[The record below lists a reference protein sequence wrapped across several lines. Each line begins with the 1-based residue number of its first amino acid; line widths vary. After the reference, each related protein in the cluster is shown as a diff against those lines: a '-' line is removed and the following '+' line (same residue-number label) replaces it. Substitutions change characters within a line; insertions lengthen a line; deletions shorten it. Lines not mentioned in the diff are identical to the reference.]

1 MNNMYRLPFTLLVLL
16 VTFFGSCQS
25 VEHASLTRPN
35 SSIVTG
41 AQRTS
46 SYLPNL
52 QGKRVGII
60 ANQTSTIES
69 THLVDSLLA
78 LGADIKCVFAP
89 EHGFRGQ
96 AADGAHISNSIDP
109 ITQLPIVSLYG
120 KNKKPTPEQLKDIDV
135 LIFDI
140 QDVGARFFTFIST
153 MHLAMEAAAENNLS
167 FIVLDRPNPNGF
179 YVDGPVLDQ
188 KFSSFVGMH
197 SIPIVHGMTVGELA
211 IMINNEGWLS
221 AGIKCD
227 LSVVACTNYHH
238 LDLYDLPIAPSPNL
252 PNTTAIYLYP
262 SLCLFEATSV
272 SVGRGTEYP
281 FQLMG
286 HPKHAGKI
294 DFTPKSIPGVSEYPK
309 HKNVSCSGHLLQ
321 DFGDFYFTST
331 GQLYLEWLIS
341 MNEELGSEELFDRP
355 EFFDKLAGTEQLRK
369 QIIAGKT
376 SIEIQDSWQAD
387 LEIFKKLRRKYL
399 LYPDFE

>member
-16 VTFFGSCQS
+16 VTFFGSCQN
-25 VEHASLTRPN
+25 VEQPSITRPN
-35 SSIVTG
+35 PTIVTG
-41 AQRTS
+41 AQRTT
-46 SYLPNL
+46 SYVHMLL
-52 QGKRVGII
+52 GKRVGII
-60 ANQTSTIES
+60 ANQTSTIGS

-78 LGADIKCVFAP
+78 LGVDIQCVFAP

-96 AADGAHISNSIDP
+96 SADGAHISNSIDP

-120 KNKKPTPEQLKDIDV
+120 KNKKPSSEQLKDIDV
-135 LIFDI
+135 LVFDI
-140 QDVGARFFTFIST
+140 QDVGARFYTFIST
-153 MHLAMEAAAENNLS
+153 MHLAMESAAENDLA
-167 FIVLDRPNPNGF
+167 FVVLDRPNPNGF

-211 IMINNEGWLS
+211 KMINDEGWLS
-221 AGIKCD
+221 QGIKCK

-238 LDLYDLPIAPSPNL
+238 LDLYELPIAPSPNL
-252 PNTTAIYLYP
+252 PNATSIYLYP

-272 SVGRGTEYP
+272 SIGRGTEHP
-281 FQLMG
+281 FQVIG

-294 DFTPKSIPGVSEYPK
+294 EFTPKSIPGVSEHPK
-309 HKNVSCSGHLLQ
+309 HKNIACSGHLLK
-321 DFGDFYFTST
+321 DFGDFYFTSK
-331 GQLYLEWLIS
+331 GKLYLEWLIA

-355 EFFDKLAGTEQLRK
+355 EFFDKLAGTDRLRK
-369 QIIAGKT
+369 QIVAGKT
-376 SIEIQDSWQAD
+376 SVEIQESWEAE
-387 LEIFKKLRRKYL
+387 LEKFKKLRRKYL